1 MTDETMPSGLWQE
14 TRQAAKAWEQAQSPH
29 GDEPASS
36 GPVVAGQVLTLPEL
50 GEPRLAWAALREEG
64 KTERRLL
71 VVADVN
77 PLVGSGDVAV
87 TGPEVGS
94 LTLRCRFAVWASE
107 RDLGATTLLGT
118 LPLEALARADSR
130 WQALAAGRPVGTFSE
145 QETEEDPEYQDWIE
159 DVVRP
164 AAGKLEARV
173 STDSAS
179 PSSALPFPT
188 RRPTEP
194 LTSAR
199 RGAWM
204 RWAAVL
210 AFVTLGAAS
219 GFLWWRQGKE
229 IAGLRAAVA
238 ASEAAQRQAISELEA
253 RRAALEAQYQ
263 ARLKEAGED
272 RARLVSEH
280 RAQMAELEARLAKL
294 RQTTD
299 VKNPMLAVLESADVQ
314 RGTKKLTVGPEVSHL
329 VLMLSVNDPAGTEFQ
344 IEVSE
349 LRSGK
354 QVFVQKGLRAYGI
367 GEVRLGLPAVLVP
380 PGNYRLRLFRKE
392 SGKLHLVR
400 EHVIEIVPGAKS
412 RPPHE

>member
-14 TRQAAKAWEQAQSPH
+14 TRQAAEARNQAQSSR
-29 GDEPASS
+29 GGGPA
-36 GPVVAGQVLTLPEL
+36 GPIIAGQVLTLPEL
-50 GEPRLAWAALREEG
+50 GEPRLAWAALREEE

-71 VVADVN
+71 VAADVN
-77 PLVGSGDVAV
+77 PLVGSGDIAV

-94 LTLRCRFAVWASE
+94 LTLRCRFPVWVRD

-118 LPLEALARADSR
+118 LPPEALARAGSR
-130 WQALAAGRPVGTFSE
+130 WQAIVAGRPVGTFSE

-159 DVVRP
+159 EVVRP
-164 AAGKLEARV
+164 AAGKLEERAGA
-173 STDSAS
+173 DAS
-179 PSSALPFPT
+179 SPRSALPFPT

-194 LTSAR
+194 LMSSR
-199 RGAWM
+199 RGIWM

-210 AFVTLGAAS
+210 AFVALGAAS

-238 ASEAAQRQAISELEA
+238 ASEATQRQAISELEA
-253 RRAALEAQYQ
+253 RRAELETLYQ
-263 ARLKEAGED
+263 TRLKEAGED

-280 RAQMAELEARLAKL
+280 LAQMAGLEAKLAKL

-299 VKNPMLAVLESADVQ
+299 VKNPMLAVLDPAATQ
-314 RGTKKLTVGPEVSHL
+314 RGPAKLTVGPEVSHL
-329 VLMLSVNDPAGTEFQ
+329 VLMLSVDEPVGTEFQ

-349 LRSGK
+349 LRSAK
-354 QVFVQKGLRAYGI
+354 QVFVQTGLRSDGI

-380 PGNYRLRLFRKE
+380 PGDYRLRLFRKDG
-392 SGKLHLVR
+392 GKLHMVR
-400 EHVIEIVPGAKS
+400 EHVIEIVAGSKS
-412 RPPHE
+412 RPPRE